1 MESEERR
8 RFAEN
13 LLLLSKSEYEHMFR
27 ILKTEGAEFT
37 ENSNGIF
44 FNIWDL
50 SVDCFNKLNEYM
62 RYCMLVRQ
70 EDETRAAEIESLKKE
85 KNSG

>member
-1 MESEERR
+1 MDQEDRR
-8 RFAEN
+8 RFAEG
-13 LLLLSKSEYEHMFR
+13 LPLLSKSEYEHMFR

-50 SVDCFNKLNEYM
+50 PEPCFSKLNEYM

-70 EDETRAAEIESLKKE
+70 EDEARSKQIESLKKE
-85 KNSG
+85 NTKG

>member
-1 MESEERR
+1 MDQEERR
-8 RFAEN
+8 RFAES
-13 LLLLSKSEYEHMFR
+13 LPLLSKAEYENIFR

-44 FNIWDL
+44 FSIWDL
-50 SVDCFNKLNEYM
+50 SENCFQKLNDYM

-70 EDETRAAEIESLKKE
+70 EDQVRSAEIESLKINK
-85 KNSG
+85 G

>member
-1 MESEERR
+1 MDQEDRR

-13 LLLLSKSEYEHMFR
+13 LPLLSKSEYEHMFR

-50 SVDCFNKLNEYM
+50 PQECFNKLNEYM

-70 EDETRAAEIESLKKE
+70 EDEMRNKEIESLKKQN
-85 KNSG
+85 KG

>member
-1 MESEERR
+1 
-8 RFAEN
+8 
-13 LLLLSKSEYEHMFR
+13 MFR

-50 SVDCFNKLNEYM
+50 STDCFNKLNEYM

>member
-1 MESEERR
+1 MDQEDRR
-8 RFAEN
+8 RFAEG
-13 LLLLSKSEYEHMFR
+13 LPHLSKSECEHMFR
-27 ILKTEGAEFT
+27 ILKTEEAEFT

-50 SVDCFNKLNEYM
+50 SDACFSKVNEYM

-70 EDETRAAEIESLKKE
+70 EDEVRSKQIESLKKE
-85 KNSG
+85 STKG

>member
-1 MESEERR
+1 MDQEERR

-13 LLLLSKSEYEHMFR
+13 LPLLSKPEYEHMFR

-44 FNIWDL
+44 FSIWDL
-50 SVDCFNKLNEYM
+50 SENCFQKLNDYM

-70 EDETRAAEIESLKKE
+70 EDQARSAEIESLKIYK
-85 KNSG
+85 G

>member
-1 MESEERR
+1 MDQEERR
-8 RFAEN
+8 RFSES
-13 LLLLSKSEYEHMFR
+13 LPLLSKPEYEHIFR

-50 SVDCFNKLNEYM
+50 SESCFQKLNDYM

-70 EDETRAAEIESLKKE
+70 EDQARTAEIESLKTYK
-85 KNSG
+85 G

>member
-1 MESEERR
+1 MDQEERR

-13 LLLLSKSEYEHMFR
+13 LPLLSKSEYEHMFR
-27 ILKTEGAEFT
+27 ILKNSGAEFT

-44 FNIWDL
+44 FSIWDL
-50 SVDCFNKLNEYM
+50 SESCFEKLNEYM

-70 EDETRAAEIESLKKE
+70 EDEARSKEIESLKKDH
-85 KNSG
+85 KG

>member
-1 MESEERR
+1 MDQEERR
-8 RFAEN
+8 RFAES
-13 LLLLSKSEYEHMFR
+13 LPLLSKPEFEHMFR

-44 FNIWDL
+44 VSMWDL
-50 SVDCFNKLNEYM
+50 REGCCPKLNEYM

-70 EDETRAAEIESLKKE
+70 EDEARSAELESLKIYK
-85 KNSG
+85 G

>member
-1 MESEERR
+1 MDQEERR
-8 RFAEN
+8 RFAES
-13 LLLLSKSEYEHMFR
+13 LPLLSKAEYENIFR

-44 FNIWDL
+44 FSIWDL
-50 SVDCFNKLNEYM
+50 SDNCFQKLNDYM

-70 EDETRAAEIESLKKE
+70 EDQVRSAEIESLKINK
-85 KNSG
+85 G

>member
-1 MESEERR
+1 MDHEERR
-8 RFAEN
+8 KFAES
-13 LLLLSKSEYEHMFR
+13 LPLLSKPEYENIFR

-50 SVDCFNKLNEYM
+50 NENCFNKLNDYM

-70 EDETRAAEIESLKKE
+70 EDDARNKEIESLKKDH
-85 KNSG
+85 KG